1 MEQLTP
7 AQVNRGR
14 LIEVAM
20 TRKKVEL
27 KLTPSQFE
35 SLDRLMIQY
44 LSFTPLMDINDK
56 AVYFIVHSLWEK
68 KIRPRHLDIKPTFKL
83 NLDIAQADALVTML
97 YRVDIAEHL
106 LYELNL
112 RRTITAEINHQ
123 TA

>member
-1 MEQLTP
+1 MEQLTA

-35 SLDRLMIQY
+35 TLDRLMIQF
-44 LSFTPLMDINDK
+44 LTFSPLMDISDK
-56 AVYFIVHSLWEK
+56 AVFFIVHSLYEK
-68 KIRPRHLDIKPTFKL
+68 KLRPQHLNIKPSFKL
-83 NLDIAQADALVTML
+83 KLDIAQADALVTCL

-112 RRTITAEINHQ
+112 RRTLTAEINHQ